1 MNPRQRLLTA
11 LNHKEPDR
19 IPFDLDGSSVTGIN
33 IKAYKDLLAFL
44 KIKKHDFKI
53 RDVLQQLAWVHEDIL
68 EKFKV
73 DTRTLTPKEPFG
85 WSLKIEEMEDGSKH
99 YTDQYGIG
107 CKMPKDG
114 YYFDYCKHPLAK
126 TTIED
131 LDSYPF
137 PNPEDE
143 KRIEGLGKLAKDFH
157 DRGYMVC
164 APFFFGGF
172 FESAFWLRGY
182 VQFYCDLGGDI
193 KYACYLM
200 DKLLE
205 VEMRYYGFILDKFG
219 DYIDIVM
226 QHNDFAGQDNLL
238 ISPSLYRKY
247 IKPRQKKLYS
257 FLKKKKPSLFIF
269 FHCCGAVYEIIPD
282 LIEIGV
288 DALNPV
294 QVSAASMDTKKLKK
308 EFGKDITFWGGG
320 VDTQRVLPYGTPK
333 EVKEE
338 VKRRIDDLAP
348 GGGFVFAAVHNIQ
361 VGVPPQNIMAMW
373 EALQEHGKY

>member
-1 MNPRQRLLTA
+1 MESRERIITT
-11 LNHKEPDR
+11 LNHREPDR
-19 IPFDLDGSSVTGIN
+19 IPFDLDGSAVTGIH
-33 IKAYKDLLAFL
+33 IKAYKDLLTYL
-44 KIKKHDFKI
+44 NIEKDDFKI
-53 RDVLQQLAWVHEDIL
+53 RDILQQLAWVHEDIL
-68 EKFKV
+68 KKLKV
-73 DTRTLTPKEPFG
+73 DTRTFTPKEPSD
-85 WSLKIEEMEDGSKH
+85 WSLNIEEMKDGNRY

-107 CKMPKDG
+107 WGMPKG
-114 YYFDYCKHPLAK
+114 GFYFDLYKSPLAK
-126 TTIED
+126 MTIED

-137 PNPEDE
+137 PDPEDE

-172 FESAFWLRGY
+172 FESAFWLRSY
-182 VQFYCDLGGDI
+182 IQFYCDLGGDI

-205 VEMRYYGFILDKFG
+205 VEMGYYGFILDKFG
-219 DYIDIVM
+219 DYIDIIM
-226 QHNDFAGQDNLL
+226 QHNDFAGQANLL
-238 ISPSLYRKY
+238 VAPSLYRKY

-294 QVSAASMDTKKLKK
+294 QVSAANMDTKKLKK
-308 EFGKDITFWGGG
+308 EFGKDIIFWGGG
-320 VDTQRVLPYGTPK
+320 VDTQKVLPYGTPK

-338 VKRRIDDLAP
+338 VKKRIDDLAP
-348 GGGFVFAAVHNIQ
+348 GGGFIFATVHNIQ
-361 VGVPPQNIMAMW
+361 ADVPPQNIMAMW
-373 EALQEHGKY
+373 EALQEYGRY